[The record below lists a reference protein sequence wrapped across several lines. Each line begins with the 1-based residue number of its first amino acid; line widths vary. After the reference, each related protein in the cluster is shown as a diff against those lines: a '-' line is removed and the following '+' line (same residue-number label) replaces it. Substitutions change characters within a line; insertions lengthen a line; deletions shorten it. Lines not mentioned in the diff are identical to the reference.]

1 MTKIKNGI
9 VAAVDIG
16 TTKVMAA
23 IAQYDFS
30 LKTLRLIGTGYH
42 PNHGMKAGEVIDMDA
57 TEDAILHAVHAAEQN
72 AGESIDQV
80 IINISG
86 AHLISERVEVNLP
99 VSGHE
104 IDDHDVEK
112 ILDRENLLKGSKG
125 FDIVHLFPL
134 SYRLDDHHQV
144 RDPRGM
150 VGNKLSGSLHVITGS
165 SVPLRNLVSSVRRTH
180 LSVLGVC
187 ATSIASGIACLTED
201 EMNMGVTVIDVGG
214 GLTHIA
220 QFHEGWPV
228 YTDTVP
234 IGGRHIT
241 NDITR
246 GLVTT
251 FSHAE
256 RLKIL
261 HGAAMMTPDDKK
273 HGITVP
279 RLGED
284 HNIYAKQENLST
296 LTSII
301 EPRLEELFEIVHLR
315 LEKNGVSKVAGRRF
329 VLTGGTSHMP
339 GIRELSSR
347 ILNNQVRLGRSLSIQ
362 GTSEMSSG
370 GAFAT
375 CAGLLLFGLKDRT
388 PTRRSGKGGLLQ
400 KARIWI
406 EENF

>member
-1 MTKIKNGI
+1 MIKIKNGI
-9 VAAVDIG
+9 IAAVDVG
-16 TTKVMAA
+16 TTKAVAA

-42 PNHGMKAGEVIDMDA
+42 PNQGMKAGEVIDMDA
-57 TEDAILHAVHAAEQN
+57 VEDAVLHAVHVAEQN
-72 AGESIDQV
+72 AGETIDQV
-80 IINISG
+80 IVNISG
-86 AHLISERVEVNLP
+86 THLMSEKVEVNLS

-104 IDDHDVEK
+104 IDDHDMEK
-112 ILDRENLLKGSKG
+112 ILDRETLLKGAKG
-125 FDIVHLFPL
+125 FDIIHLLPL
-134 SYRLDDHHQV
+134 GYRIDDHHQV

-150 VGNKLSGSLHVITGS
+150 IGSKLAGTLHVITGS
-165 SVPLRNLVSSVRRTH
+165 STPIRSLVSSIRRTH
-180 LSVLGVC
+180 LNTLGMC
-187 ATSIASGIACLTED
+187 ATPIASGIACLTED

-220 QFHEGWPV
+220 QFHEGRPV
-228 YTDTVP
+228 HIDVVP

-246 GLVTT
+246 GLTTT

-261 HGAAMMTPDDKK
+261 HGAAMMTPDDQK

-284 HNIYAKQENLST
+284 HNIYAKQESLRV
-296 LTSII
+296 LTAII
-301 EPRLEELFEIVHLR
+301 EPRLEELFEIVRLR
-315 LEKNGVSKVAGRRF
+315 LEKNHVSRVAGRRF

-347 ILNNQVRLGRSLSIQ
+347 ILNNQVRLGRPLSIQ
-362 GTSEMSSG
+362 GTSEISSG

-375 CAGLLLFGLKDRT
+375 CAGLLLFGLNEKTQTSRNQK
-388 PTRRSGKGGLLQ
+388 SGFFQ
-400 KARIWI
+400 KTKSWI

>member
-1 MTKIKNGI
+1 MKKIKNGI
-9 VAAVDIG
+9 IAAVDIG
-16 TTKVMAA
+16 TTKVVAA

-42 PNHGMKAGEVIDMDA
+42 PNQGMKAGEIIDMDA
-57 TEDAILHAVHAAEQN
+57 VEDAVLHAVHVAEQN
-72 AGESIDQV
+72 AGETIDQV

-86 AHLISERVEVNLP
+86 THLMSERVEVNLS

-104 IDDHDVEK
+104 IDDHDIEK
-112 ILDRENLLKGSKG
+112 ILDRETLLKGSKG
-125 FDIVHLFPL
+125 FDIVHLFPMG
-134 SYRLDDHHQV
+134 YRIDDRHQV

-150 VGNKLSGSLHVITGS
+150 FGNKLSGILHVITGS
-165 SVPLRNLVSSVRRTH
+165 TTPIRNLVSSVRRTH
-180 LSVLGVC
+180 LNVLGVC
-187 ATSIASGIACLTED
+187 ATPIASGIACLTED

-220 QFHEGWPV
+220 QFHEGRPV
-228 YTDTVP
+228 HIDTIPV
-234 IGGRHIT
+234 GGRHIT

-246 GLVTT
+246 GLTTT

-261 HGAAMMTPDDKK
+261 HGAAMVTPDDKK

-284 HNIYAKQENLST
+284 HNIYAKQESLDV

-301 EPRLEELFEIVHLR
+301 EPRLEELFELVR
-315 LEKNGVSKVAGRRF
+315 LQLENSNTSKVAGRRF

-347 ILNNQVRLGRSLSIQ
+347 ILNNQVRLGRPLSIQ
-362 GTSEMSSG
+362 GTSEISSG
-370 GAFAT
+370 GAFST
-375 CAGLLLFGLKDRT
+375 CAGLLLFGLNERT
-388 PTRRSGKGGLLQ
+388 QENQETDGFFQ
-400 KARIWI
+400 KAKNWI